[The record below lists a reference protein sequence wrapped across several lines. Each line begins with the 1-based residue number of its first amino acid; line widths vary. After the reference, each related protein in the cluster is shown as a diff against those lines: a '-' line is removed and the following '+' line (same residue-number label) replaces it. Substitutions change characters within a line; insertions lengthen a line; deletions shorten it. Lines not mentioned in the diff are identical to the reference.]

1 MPSFFRTLS
10 SRFRRPPREENDP
23 KRHDSIRVDSRRQI
37 SCKILLLDGTDLN
50 VVVTKNALASEVY
63 EQVFYS
69 LDLEERDY
77 FGLQFTDHYH
87 VQHWLDPLKKLIKQ
101 VPIGPP
107 FTFRFRVKFYTAE
120 PSSNLKEELTRY
132 QFFLQLK
139 QDVLSGRLPC
149 SKAVAV
155 ELAAYALQSELGDY
169 NPKEHCALFISE
181 FRFHPE
187 QDAQMEVEILERYK
201 LCRGQTPAQAEANFL
216 NRAKWLE
223 LYGVDMHTV
232 EGKDGNQ
239 YSLGL
244 TPSGMLV
251 FDGAEKIGLFS
262 WEKIQKLDF
271 KNRKITLV
279 VEEDADKSAT
289 GQVQLHTFVFN
300 LTSHK
305 ACKHLW
311 KCAIEHHTFFRLK
324 TRSCVK
330 HSRSQLFRLGSTF
343 KYRGRTEYE
352 TVHKDGAR
360 LSRRATSTFERRP
373 SQRYGPRQSHA
384 VNAQQRKSD
393 VAREVLVESA
403 VAKPKSSSLPVD
415 QLVSHLTVGDEND
428 KMLVTPAVPTASAT
442 STGTGSV
449 PISRIASAVSYSSSI
464 LKRESDN
471 IASHIQVQ
479 PTVAVPPTLP
489 SHHITM
495 IPISTMKEKSPSPM
509 EEKFCQFSDTLTEPP
524 TLRSS
529 SRIPKYVPLSSE
541 KDRVNETGMKPQ
553 SSTAVSPPLLKQTDK
568 GDLATDLENVSPT
581 SLTTSLSNQK
591 SKPNTGIPRPSKLR
605 LPVVKQK
612 AHETNNQQQEPRI
625 SRIPKMSDGFGLR
638 ATNNGLSSSFGTTHI
653 PIKTGLDR
661 SSQSRL
667 ITDL

>member
-1 MPSFFRTLS
+1 M
-10 SRFRRPPREENDP
+10 
-23 KRHDSIRVDSRRQI
+23 
-37 SCKILLLDGTDLN
+37 
-50 VVVTKNALASEVY
+50 
-63 EQVFYS
+63 
-69 LDLEERDY
+69 
-77 FGLQFTDHYH
+77 
-87 VQHWLDPLKKLIKQ
+87 KKLVKQ

-107 FTFRFRVKFYTAE
+107 FTFRFRVKFYTTE

-139 QDVLSGRLPC
+139 QDILSGRLPC
-149 SKAVAV
+149 SKEVGV

-169 NPKEHCALFISE
+169 NPKEHDALFISE

-251 FDGAEKIGLFS
+251 FDGKEKIGLFS

-279 VEEDADKSAT
+279 VEEDADNSTT

-300 LTSHK
+300 LASHK

-360 LSRRATSTFERRP
+360 LSRRAASTFERRP

-384 VNAQQRKSD
+384 VNVQQRKSD
-393 VAREVLVESA
+393 VAKEVFLEPVVTKPRSA
-403 VAKPKSSSLPVD
+403 SLAAAE
-415 QLVSHLTVGDEND
+415 QLVSHLTVGDEVN
-428 KMLVTPAVPTASAT
+428 KPVVTATVP
-442 STGTGSV
+442 
-449 PISRIASAVSYSSSI
+449 SSSMAPLVKWASSRSI
-464 LKRESDN
+464 TSGSYNTINTITFSAYYDDSDLCNKREGP
-471 IASHIQVQ
+471 A
-479 PTVAVPPTLP
+479 TF
-489 SHHITM
+489 
-495 IPISTMKEKSPSPM
+495 SPSPV
-509 EEKFCQFSDTLTEPP
+509 EEKYRPFSDAPSEPP
-524 TLRSS
+524 ALRSS
-529 SRIPKYVPLSSE
+529 SRIPKYVLPSVE
-541 KDRVNETGMKPQ
+541 KDHTNESGVKT
-553 SSTAVSPPLLKQTDK
+553 SSPTAVSPVSPPPVNPISKTDPV
-568 GDLATDLENVSPT
+568 TDLENVSPT
-581 SLTTSLSNQK
+581 PITTSPSNPK
-591 SKPNTGIPRPSKLR
+591 MKPNTGIPRPSKLR
-605 LPVVKQK
+605 PPTARHKIS
-612 AHETNNQQQEPRI
+612 ETNTQQDDCRI
-625 SRIPKMSDGFGLR
+625 SRIPKISDVAGLR
-638 ATNNGLSSSFGTTHI
+638 ATNNGLSSFSAPTHI
-653 PIKTGLDR
+653 PVKTGFDR
-661 SSQSRL
+661 TSQSRL

>member
-10 SRFRRPPREENDP
+10 SRFRRSPRDEIDS
-23 KRHDSIRVDSRRQI
+23 KRQDTTRIDTRRQA
-37 SCKILLLDGTDLN
+37 SCKVLLLDGTDLN
-50 VVVTKNALASEVY
+50 VVVPKTALASEVY

-87 VQHWLDPLKKLIKQ
+87 VQHWLDPMKKLVKQ

-107 FTFRFRVKFYTAE
+107 FTFRFRVKFYTTE

-139 QDVLSGRLPC
+139 QDILSGRLPC
-149 SKAVAV
+149 SKEVAV

-169 NPKEHCALFISE
+169 NPKEHDALFISE

-187 QDAQMEVEILERYK
+187 QDAQMEIEILERYK

-251 FDGAEKIGLFS
+251 FDGKEKIGLFS

-279 VEEDADKSAT
+279 VEEDADNSTT

-300 LTSHK
+300 LASHK

-311 KCAIEHHTFFRLK
+311 KCAIEHHT
-324 TRSCVK
+324 
-330 HSRSQLFRLGSTF
+330 
-343 KYRGRTEYE
+343 GRTEYE

-360 LSRRATSTFERRP
+360 LSRRAASTFERRP

-384 VNAQQRKSD
+384 VNVQQRKSD
-393 VAREVLVESA
+393 VAREAFLEPVATKPRSA
-403 VAKPKSSSLPVD
+403 SFAAE
-415 QLVSHLTVGDEND
+415 QLVSHLTVGDEVN
-428 KMLVTPAVPTASAT
+428 KPVVTAAVPS
-442 STGTGSV
+442 SSV
-449 PISRIASAVSYSSSI
+449 APMVPANTPRVAQGLPYSNSIDNSGQLHVQSAV
-464 LKRESDN
+464 
-471 IASHIQVQ
+471 ATTQ
-479 PTVAVPPTLP
+479 PPQ
-489 SHHITM
+489 HITM
-495 IPISTMKEKSPSPM
+495 IPISAMKEKSPSPV
-509 EEKFCQFSDTLTEPP
+509 EEKFSPFSNAPSEPP
-524 TLRSS
+524 ALRSS
-529 SRIPKYVPLSSE
+529 SRIPKYVLPSVE
-541 KDRVNETGMKPQ
+541 KDHTNESGMKT
-553 SSTAVSPPLLKQTDK
+553 SSPTAVSPVSSSPTAVSPVSPPTMKPPSKSDPV
-568 GDLATDLENVSPT
+568 TDLENVSPT
-581 SLTTSLSNQK
+581 PLTTSLSNPK
-591 SKPNTGIPRPSKLR
+591 MKHNTGIPRPSKIR
-605 LPVVKQK
+605 PPTARHKIS
-612 AHETNNQQQEPRI
+612 ETNTQQDDCRI
-625 SRIPKMSDGFGLR
+625 SRIPKISDVAGLR
-638 ATNNGLSSSFGTTHI
+638 ATNNGLSSSIYCIDFMSFLKENFLLPRKMHGKANHGMGSI
-653 PIKTGLDR
+653 V
-661 SSQSRL
+661 
-667 ITDL
+667 

>member
-1 MPSFFRTLS
+1 MSRQQAIARSETMPSFFRTLS

-279 VEEDADKSAT
+279 VEEDADK
-289 GQVQLHTFVFN
+289 
-300 LTSHK
+300 
-305 ACKHLW
+305 
-311 KCAIEHHTFFRLK
+311 
-324 TRSCVK
+324 
-330 HSRSQLFRLGSTF
+330 
-343 KYRGRTEYE
+343 GRTEYE

-403 VAKPKSSSLPVD
+403 VVKPKSSSLPVD

-479 PTVAVPPTLP
+479 PTVAVPTTLP

-509 EEKFCQFSDTLTEPP
+509 EEKFCRFSDTLTEPP

-529 SRIPKYVPLSSE
+529 SRIPKYMPLSSE

-553 SSTAVSPPLLKQTDK
+553 SSTAVSPPPLKQTDK

-612 AHETNNQQQEPRI
+612 AHETNNQQEEPRI

-638 ATNNGLSSSFGTTHI
+638 ATNNGLRPVF
-653 PIKTGLDR
+653 LNM
-661 SSQSRL
+661 
-667 ITDL
+667 